1 MAARKKTEANPA
13 EGTEI
18 ASFEKS
24 MARLTEIVHELESGE
39 LSLED
44 SLKRFE
50 EGVGLAR
57 ASQAQLDA
65 AEARVEELLGIDDS
79 GAPILEEFEVP

>member
-1 MAARKKTEANPA
+1 MAARKKPSDPDKQSQEL
-13 EGTEI
+13 
-18 ASFEKS
+18 SFEAS
-24 MARLTEIVHELESGE
+24 MARLSEIVEELETGD

-57 ASQAQLDA
+57 VSQAKLDA
-65 AEARVEELLGIDDS
+65 AEARVETLLSVEEDGQ
-79 GAPILEEFEVP
+79 PITEDFEGP